1 MSVGNSASLEELINQ
16 MIMKNFKW
24 MVVAVVYFA
33 FAKAN
38 THKPNKRISKAIAHY
53 VAQTKFDIKPD
64 TTKKNQKIQ
73 RTMR

>member
-1 MSVGNSASLEELINQ
+1 
-16 MIMKNFKW
+16 MKNFKW

-38 THKPNKRISKAIAHY
+38 TSKPKNEFQTVAHY

-64 TTKKNQKIQ
+64 TKKKSENDAH
-73 RTMR
+73 